1 MVRLWTT
8 LICFEDGA
16 IGGLNVRCE
25 KKKSIK
31 DVSGCLS
38 KIMCILLFIF
48 SLYEPC

>member
-8 LICFEDGA
+8 LIYFEGGA
-16 IGGLNVRCE
+16 IGGLNVKCE
-25 KKKSIK
+25 KKSIK

-48 SLYEPC
+48 SLYEAC

>member
-8 LICFEDGA
+8 LIYFEDGA
-16 IGGLNVRCE
+16 IGGLNVRSK

-38 KIMCILLFIF
+38 KIMCLLLFIF
-48 SLYEPC
+48 SLYEAC